1 MAGRIVGMISVLTLA
16 GVIASAVVLLLLALD
31 SEDDTGR
38 KSAEVFAEAVAR
50 SLLDADL
57 ASLSEEEV
65 NALIRLNAS
74 SAADVE
80 GEAIELDNIWVFN
93 VQARLA
99 ASSDGSRPISRTEVA
114 SAREAM
120 EGGDGAVVEA
130 LTEGRYAGTAAIR
143 AEDGS
148 PLGAVR
154 VEFTSNHIGNHF
166 DLYRAEYLIGVIA
179 LLLVLV
185 LASWFLAKRLARP
198 IGLMVRAARA
208 VEDGQQPEPS
218 VAASLRN
225 TSLTRDEYGELAGVF
240 LDMARE
246 VGAREIRLNA
256 IVEERTVELSE
267 KNQALEDA
275 QREIRNDLE
284 MAHSV
289 QAALVPSDLP
299 EDPRAGVAAFMTPAL
314 DVGGDFY
321 DAFITEHGRLA
332 FAIADVSGKGVA
344 SALMMAVGRALLR
357 SAANQHP
364 DPSLAVAETNDQL
377 CSMNPKEL
385 FITAFFGV
393 IDLELGTLTYVNA
406 GHDPPYLM
414 RPNEGPEMIPMTGGI
429 ALGVLP
435 ELNYTETTIPLDEGA
450 SMFLYT
456 DGITEA
462 EDSAGQQF
470 GRERLEEKLASLNGE
485 GPQELMESVLSDL
498 RTFSGDAKQFDDIT
512 CMALQFVGGAVE
524 EPFIPGRG
532 DTHLASGW
540 RRMVVQ
546 PTLETSLPRVAAFVE
561 RFAETEGFDPM
572 ELYRIN
578 LALDELFTN
587 TIEHGFPGRE
597 SEADIS
603 IAMRREGETIVVR
616 YEDNGPAFNP
626 LEATEQDTELD
637 LLERPIGG
645 LGLQLIAST
654 FDAVNYERIDDRNVT
669 TLRQSRATSEDD
681 SD

>member
-31 SEDDTGR
+31 SEGDTGR
-38 KSAEVFAEAVAR
+38 KSAEVFAEAIAR

-65 NALIRLNAS
+65 NALIRLNAA

-80 GEAIELDNIWVFN
+80 GEAVDLDNIWVFN

-99 ASSDGSRPISRTEVA
+99 ASSEGSRPISRTEVA
-114 SAREAM
+114 SARQAM

-130 LTEGRYAGTAAIR
+130 LTDGRYAGTAAIR

-166 DLYRAEYLIGVIA
+166 DLYRLEYLIGVIA
-179 LLLVLV
+179 LLLLLV

-321 DAFITEHGRLA
+321 DAFITDHGHLA

-357 SAANQHP
+357 SAANQHA
-364 DPSLAVAETNDQL
+364 DPSMAVAETNDQL

-462 EDSAGQQF
+462 EDVAGQQF
-470 GRERLEEKLASLNGE
+470 GRERLEEKLAGLNGE
-485 GPQELMESVLSDL
+485 GPQELMESVLTDL

-512 CMALQFVGGAVE
+512 CMAVQFVGGAPE

-532 DTHLASGW
+532 ETHLASGW

-597 SEADIS
+597 NEADIS

-626 LEATEQDTELD
+626 LEATGQDTELD

-669 TLRQSRATSEDD
+669 TLRQTRATSEDD
-681 SD
+681 SE

>member
-16 GVIASAVVLLLLALD
+16 GVITSAVVLLLLALD

-65 NALIRLNAS
+65 DALIRLNAS
-74 SAADVE
+74 SAAEVE
-80 GEAIELDNIWVFN
+80 GEAVELDNIWVFN

-597 SEADIS
+597 NEADIS

>member
-31 SEDDTGR
+31 SEGDTGR
-38 KSAEVFAEAVAR
+38 KSAEVFAEAIAR
-50 SLLDADL
+50 SLLDSDL

-65 NALIRLNAS
+65 NALIRLNAA

-80 GEAIELDNIWVFN
+80 GEAVDLDNIWVFN

-114 SAREAM
+114 SARQAM

-130 LTEGRYAGTAAIR
+130 LTDGRYAGTAAIR

-154 VEFTSNHIGNHF
+154 VEFTSDHIGNHF
-166 DLYRAEYLIGVIA
+166 DLYRLEYLIGVIA
-179 LLLVLV
+179 LLLLLV

-321 DAFITEHGRLA
+321 DAFITDHGHLA

-357 SAANQHP
+357 SAANQHA
-364 DPSLAVAETNDQL
+364 DPSMAVAETNDQL

-462 EDSAGQQF
+462 EDVAGQQF
-470 GRERLEEKLASLNGE
+470 GRERLEEKLAGLNGE
-485 GPQELMESVLSDL
+485 GPQELMESVLTDL

-512 CMALQFVGGAVE
+512 CMAVQFVGGALE

-532 DTHLASGW
+532 ETHLASGW

-597 SEADIS
+597 NEADIS

-669 TLRQSRATSEDD
+669 TLRQTRATSEDD
-681 SD
+681 SE

>member
-1 MAGRIVGMISVLTLA
+1 MISVLTLV
-16 GVIASAVVLLLLALD
+16 GVIASAVVLFLLALD

-38 KSAEVFAEAVAR
+38 TSAEIFAESVAR
-50 SLLDADL
+50 SLLGTDLQSLDEAEVDALLGLNAASVEVEDAD
-57 ASLSEEEV
+57 V
-65 NALIRLNAS
+65 
-74 SAADVE
+74 AA
-80 GEAIELDNIWVFN
+80 LDNIWVFN

-99 ASSDGSRPISRTEVA
+99 ASSQGSRPIARNEVT
-114 SAREAM
+114 SARQAM
-120 EGGDGAVVEA
+120 QDGGGTVIES
-130 LTEGRYAGTAAIR
+130 LTAGRYAGTAAIR
-143 AEDGS
+143 SEDGS
-148 PLGAVR
+148 ALGAVR

-166 DLYRAEYLIGVIA
+166 ELYRAEYLIGLAA
-179 LLLVLV
+179 LLVVLIMG
-185 LASWFLAKRLARP
+185 SWFLAKRLARP

-208 VEDGQQPEPS
+208 VEGGQQPTPS

-256 IVEERTVELSE
+256 LVEERTVELSE
-267 KNQALEDA
+267 KNRALEDA

-299 EDPRAGVAAFMTPAL
+299 QDPRAGVAAFMTPAL

-321 DAFITEHGRLA
+321 DAFITDHGHLA

-344 SALMMAVGRALLR
+344 SALMMAVGRSLLR
-357 SAANQHP
+357 SSANLHP
-364 DPSLAVAETNDQL
+364 DPSMAVAETNDQL

-406 GHDPPYLM
+406 GHDPPYLI
-414 RPNEGPEMIPMTGGI
+414 RPDEEPSMIPMTGGI

-435 ELNYTETTIPLDEGA
+435 ELNYTETTIPLDAGA
-450 SMFLYT
+450 SVFLYT

-462 EDSAGQQF
+462 EDISGQQF
-470 GRERLEEKLASLNGE
+470 GRERLEAKLASLNGE
-485 GPQELMESVLSDL
+485 HPQELMDSVLTDL
-498 RTFSGDAKQFDDIT
+498 RTFSGGAKQFDDIT
-512 CMALQFVGGAVE
+512 CMAIQFAGGAAE

-532 DTHLASGW
+532 EAHLASGW

-546 PTLETSLPRVAAFVE
+546 PSLETSLPRLEAFVE
-561 RFAETEGFDPM
+561 RFAENEGFDPN
-572 ELYRIN
+572 ELYRLN

-587 TIEHGFPGRE
+587 TIEHGFAGRE
-597 SEADIS
+597 QEADIEV
-603 IAMRREGETIVVR
+603 AMRREGDTIVVR
-616 YEDNGPAFNP
+616 YEDNGPEFNP
-626 LEATEQDTELD
+626 LQATQQDTELD

-645 LGLQLIAST
+645 LGLQLIASS
-654 FDAVNYERIDDRNVT
+654 FDAVTYERIDDRNVT
-669 TLRQSRATSEDD
+669 TLRQSRESSTGGPE
-681 SD
+681 

>member
-65 NALIRLNAS
+65 DALIRLNAS
-74 SAADVE
+74 SAAEAE
-80 GEAIELDNIWVFN
+80 GEAVELDNIWVFN

-597 SEADIS
+597 NEADIS

>member
-1 MAGRIVGMISVLTLA
+1 MISILTLA
-16 GVIASAVVLLLLALD
+16 GVVAAAAVLLMLALD
-31 SEDDTGR
+31 SEEDSGR
-38 KSAEVFAEAVAR
+38 QSARVLAESVAHWLVTSGFEEMSDAEVEELLRANAPTVETRDGAAAEF
-50 SLLDADL
+50 S
-57 ASLSEEEV
+57 
-65 NALIRLNAS
+65 
-74 SAADVE
+74 DV
-80 GEAIELDNIWVFN
+80 WVFN
-93 VQARLA
+93 RQGRLA
-99 ASSDGSRPISRTEVA
+99 ASSEG
-114 SAREAM
+114 ARIIDREEILPARRAM
-120 EGGDGAVVEA
+120 EPNERAIIEA
-130 LTEGRYAGTAAIR
+130 LPDGRFAGTAALR
-143 AEDGS
+143 TADGS
-148 PLGAVR
+148 ALGAVR
-154 VEFTSNHIGNHF
+154 VEFVTNQIGTHF
-166 DLYRAEYLIGVIA
+166 EIYQTEYLVGVIA
-179 LLLVLV
+179 ILVALF
-185 LASWFLAKRLARP
+185 LMSWFLAKRLARP
-198 IGLMVRAARA
+198 IGLMVQAARA
-208 VEDGQQPEPS
+208 VEDGKQPEPS

-225 TSLTRDEYGELAGVF
+225 TSLTRDEYGELAGVV

-246 VGAREIRLNA
+246 VGAREVRLNA
-256 IVEERTVELSE
+256 LVEERTVELSE
-267 KNQALEDA
+267 KNRALEDT

-289 QAALVPSDLP
+289 QAALVPADLP
-299 EDPRAGVAAFMTPAL
+299 DDPRAGVAAFMTPAL

-321 DAFITEHGRLA
+321 DAFITDHGHLA

-357 SAANQHP
+357 SAANQHA
-364 DPSLAVAETNDQL
+364 DPSLAIAETNDQL

-414 RPNEGPEMIPMTGGI
+414 RPNEDPEMIPMTGGI

-462 EDSAGQQF
+462 EDATGQQF
-470 GRERLEEKLASLNGE
+470 GRERLEDKLASLNGE
-485 GPQELMESVLSDL
+485 GPQELMDSVLTDL
-498 RTFSGDAKQFDDIT
+498 RAFSGDAKQFDDIT

-532 DTHLASGW
+532 EAHLASGW

-603 IAMRREGETIVVR
+603 IAMRREGEMIIVR
-616 YEDNGPAFNP
+616 YEDNGPEFNP
-626 LEATEQDTELD
+626 LQATEQDTELD

-654 FDAVNYERIDDRNVT
+654 FDAVSYERIDDRNVT
-669 TLRQSRATSEDD
+669 TLRQSRESSTDGPD
-681 SD
+681 

>member
-31 SEDDTGR
+31 SEGDTGR
-38 KSAEVFAEAVAR
+38 KSAEVFAEAIAR
-50 SLLDADL
+50 SLLEADL
-57 ASLSEEEV
+57 ASLSEDEV
-65 NALIRLNAS
+65 NALIRLNAA

-80 GEAIELDNIWVFN
+80 GEAVDLDNIWVFN

-114 SAREAM
+114 SARQAM

-130 LTEGRYAGTAAIR
+130 LTDGRYAGTAAIR

-166 DLYRAEYLIGVIA
+166 DLYRLEYLIGVIA
-179 LLLVLV
+179 LLLLLV

-321 DAFITEHGRLA
+321 DAFITDHGHLA

-357 SAANQHP
+357 SAANQHA
-364 DPSLAVAETNDQL
+364 DPSMAVAETNDQL

-462 EDSAGQQF
+462 EDVAGQQF
-470 GRERLEEKLASLNGE
+470 GRERLEEKLAGLNGE
-485 GPQELMESVLSDL
+485 GPQELMESVLTDL

-512 CMALQFVGGAVE
+512 CMAVQFVGGALE

-532 DTHLASGW
+532 ETHLASGW

-597 SEADIS
+597 NEADIS

-626 LEATEQDTELD
+626 LEATGQDTELD

-669 TLRQSRATSEDD
+669 TLRQTRATSEDD
-681 SD
+681 SE

>member
-1 MAGRIVGMISVLTLA
+1 MISVLTIA
-16 GVIASAVVLLLLALD
+16 GVITSAVVLLLLALD

-38 KSAEVFAEAVAR
+38 KSAVVFAEAVAR

-57 ASLSEEEV
+57 QSLSDEEAD
-65 NALIRLNAS
+65 ALIRLNAS
-74 SAADVE
+74 SPEAGDA
-80 GEAIELDNIWVFN
+80 AIELDNIWVFN
-93 VQARLA
+93 VQGRLA
-99 ASSDGSRPISRTEVA
+99 ASSEGSRPIARTEVE
-114 SAREAM
+114 SARLAMQAGEATVI
-120 EGGDGAVVEA
+120 ES
-130 LTEGRYAGTAAIR
+130 LTAGRYAGTAAIR
-143 AEDGS
+143 GADGNV
-148 PLGAVR
+148 LGAVR
-154 VEFTSNHIGNHF
+154 VEFTSDHIGNHF
-166 DLYRAEYLIGVIA
+166 NLYRAEYLIGVIA
-179 LLLVLV
+179 LLVVLV

-208 VEDGQQPEPS
+208 VEDGQQPEPA

-246 VGAREIRLNA
+246 VGAREVRLNA
-256 IVEERTVELSE
+256 LVEERTVELSE
-267 KNQALEDA
+267 KNRALEDA

-321 DAFITEHGRLA
+321 DAFITDHGHLA

-357 SAANQHP
+357 SAANQHA
-364 DPSLAVAETNDQL
+364 DPSEAIAETNDQL

-414 RPNEGPEMIPMTGGI
+414 RPEGEPEMIPMTGGI

-435 ELNYTETTIPLDEGA
+435 ELTYTETTIPLDEGA

-462 EDSAGQQF
+462 EDATGQQF
-470 GRERLEEKLASLNGE
+470 GRDRLETKLASMNGE
-485 GPQELMESVLSDL
+485 GPQELMDSVLTDL
-498 RTFSGDAKQFDDIT
+498 RTFSGGAKQFDDIT
-512 CMALQFVGGAVE
+512 CMALQFVGGAAA

-532 DTHLASGW
+532 EAHLASGW

-597 SEADIS
+597 QEADIA
-603 IAMRREGETIVVR
+603 IAMRREGDTVVVR
-616 YEDNGPAFNP
+616 YEDNGPEFNP
-626 LEATEQDTELD
+626 LQATEQDTELD

-669 TLRQSRATSEDD
+669 TLRQSRESSTDESE
-681 SD
+681 